1 VRGRQVWHSGPAVCS
16 CNPWCNRMAGA
27 LHSGVK
33 GVHAELLTESSR
45 HGWWR
50 ARVVEVLA
58 LVLLNGH
65 QTCERGCALNN
76 MSAGKASK
84 ASEGWRRWRCGGRR
98 GRRTGAQPAWRAC
111 AATSRRHR
119 TTERRQGQVELEIRQ
134 GRNKSWCD
142 HSELPLEHPTTM
154 TPGTTSLWALGR
166 PLTYWPE

>member
-1 VRGRQVWHSGPAVCS
+1 MALGACGLQLQSMVQSHGRRATQRCERRAWPSCS
-16 CNPWCNRMAGA
+16 P
-27 LHSGVK
+27 
-33 GVHAELLTESSR
+33 LTASSR
-45 HGWWR
+45 CGWR
-50 ARVVEVLA
+50 SRVVEFLA

-65 QTCERGCALNN
+65 QTCERGCALDN

-84 ASEGWRRWRCGGRR
+84 ASEGWRRRRCGGRR
-98 GRRTGAQPAWRAC
+98 ARRTGAQPAWRAC